1 MFRYWDPEMSL
12 VALFDAKFKGLTH
25 NITRKISL
33 VNLNHTIFLILG
45 GFNPPSAKCLGEPPS
60 PPASYASGPD
70 RNTLRFFNESENIY
84 NYCVSIL
91 NIGGGGRWGDE
102 KTLKNYF
109 CDSVV

>member
-45 GFNPPSAKCLGEPPS
+45 GFNPPLQNVWESPRAPLLPTPVDQTETPYDFSMKAKISTITVCL
-60 PPASYASGPD
+60 Y
-70 RNTLRFFNESENIY
+70 
-84 NYCVSIL
+84 
-91 NIGGGGRWGDE
+91 
-102 KTLKNYF
+102 
-109 CDSVV
+109 